1 MVAPLPPAGWYP
13 DPSGQGQRYFD
24 GTQWTEHRSTSL
36 SEQQRSAIL
45 QRALVEYVGSN
56 SRVAA
61 QSPTSAT
68 LIVGQPPNHVAHL
81 LATIFLCGLWLP
93 IWAIIAA
100 TNQPKRFTVSV
111 DEQGQVHW
119 SGPGIKATP
128 TAITQYPTML

>member
-1 MVAPLPPAGWYP
+1 MTASPTPRGWYP
-13 DPSGQGQRYFD
+13 DPGGTGQRYWN
-24 GTQWTEHRSTSL
+24 GAEWTGHTAL
-36 SEQQRSAIL
+36 TEQQRTAIL
-45 QRALVEYVGSN
+45 QRALVEFAGAN

-68 LIVGQPPNHVAHL
+68 LIVGEPPNHVAHL

-100 TNQPKRFTVSV
+100 TNQPRRFTVSV

-119 SGPGIKATP
+119 TGPGVKR
-128 TAITQYPTML
+128 